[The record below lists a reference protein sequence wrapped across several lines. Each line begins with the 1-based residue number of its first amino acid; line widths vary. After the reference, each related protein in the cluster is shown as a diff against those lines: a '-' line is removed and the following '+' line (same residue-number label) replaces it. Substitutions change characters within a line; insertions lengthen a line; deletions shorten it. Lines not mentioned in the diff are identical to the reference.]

1 MHTQENF
8 YKKLIEEQ
16 RVVTIFLLNG
26 VRVPG
31 IIIAVDKFSVLVSS
45 HGKQQ
50 FLDEGY
56 RQHFGKKHAKQ
67 KIK

>member
-16 RVVTIFLLNG
+16 RVVTIFLLNR

-45 HGKQQ
+45 HRKQQ
-50 FLDEGY
+50 FIY
-56 RQHFGKKHAKQ
+56 KQ
-67 KIK
+67 AISTVSL

>member
-1 MHTQENF
+1 MHTQEDF
-8 YKKLIEEQ
+8 YNKLIEEK
-16 RVVTIFLLNG
+16 RLVTIFLING

-50 FLDEGY
+50 FIY
-56 RQHFGKKHAKQ
+56 KHA
-67 KIK
+67 ISTVAL

>member
-1 MHTQENF
+1 MHTQESF
-8 YKKLIEEQ
+8 YKKLIDGQ
-16 RVVTIFLLNG
+16 RLVTIFLLNG

-50 FLDEGY
+50 FIY
-56 RQHFGKKHAKQ
+56 KQ
-67 KIK
+67 AISTVSL

>member
-1 MHTQENF
+1 MHTQEDF
-8 YKKLIEEQ
+8 YKKLIEEK
-16 RVVTIFLLNG
+16 RLVTIFLING

-50 FLDEGY
+50 FIY
-56 RQHFGKKHAKQ
+56 KHV
-67 KIK
+67 ISTVSL

>member
-1 MHTQENF
+1 MHTQEDF
-8 YKKLIEEQ
+8 YNKLIEEQ
-16 RVVTIFLLNG
+16 RLVTIFLING

-50 FLDEGY
+50 FIY
-56 RQHFGKKHAKQ
+56 KHA
-67 KIK
+67 ISTV